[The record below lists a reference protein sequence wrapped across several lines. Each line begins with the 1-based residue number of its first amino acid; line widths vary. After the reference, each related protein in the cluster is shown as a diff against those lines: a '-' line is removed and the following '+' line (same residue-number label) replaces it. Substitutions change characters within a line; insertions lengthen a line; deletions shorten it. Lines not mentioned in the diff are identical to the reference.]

1 MSKKKKTKTDW
12 VRVVTEPKSRESCQ
26 INSEKGLT
34 ALQSPGERDY
44 CLRVGGNV
52 EGQRREDTSLDWV
65 GMGST
70 GADLDLTILEN
81 Q

>member
-1 MSKKKKTKTDW
+1 MRKKKKKTYW
-12 VRVVTEPKSRESCQ
+12 GRVVTEPKSRESCQ
-26 INSEKGLT
+26 INSEKGRT
-34 ALQSPGERDY
+34 ALKSPGERDY
-44 CLRVGGNV
+44 CLIVGGNV
-52 EGQRREDTSLDWV
+52 EGLRREDISFDWV